1 LQHDWIDAINPVYFS
16 MNFFA
21 WIARR
26 GPQIFVAA
34 GLFACISWLLNATF
48 VFWPS
53 WISGN
58 GFVLAFVYGP
68 GPDILAYLGLGASL
82 AVTVTFSAWIYGA
95 AKLLRRRNVNFSP
108 TPWVACLS
116 IYAPVLRYIMPTF
129 ALSQL
134 ALHTHRADEQP
145 SKTLYRLGATT
156 GALFSLRILLTSATE
171 PGLEASLP
179 ASISLA
185 IEFAAFVT
193 QFAFFVTAILFM
205 RRMQRLQLVMLAEGP
220 VA

>member
-1 LQHDWIDAINPVYFS
+1 MIS
-16 MNFFA
+16 FA

-26 GPQIFVAA
+26 ASQIFAAA
-34 GLFACISWLLNATF
+34 GLFACISWLLDATL

-53 WISGN
+53 WTSGN
-58 GFVLAFVYGP
+58 DLVLEFVYGP
-68 GPDILAYLGLGASL
+68 GSDILSYLVLAASL

-95 AKLLRRRNVNFSP
+95 AKLLRREHANFSP
-108 TPWVACLS
+108 SPWVACLS

-145 SKTLYRLGATT
+145 SKALFRLGATV

-171 PGLEASLP
+171 SGLEGSLP
-179 ASISLA
+179 ASVSVA
-185 IEFAAFVT
+185 IEFAAFVA
-193 QFAFFVTAILFM
+193 QLAFFATAIVFM
-205 RRMQRLQLVMLAEGP
+205 RRMQRLHLAMLAERP

>member
-1 LQHDWIDAINPVYFS
+1 

-26 GPQIFVAA
+26 APPIFVAA
-34 GLFACISWLLNATF
+34 GFFACSAWLLDATL

-53 WISGN
+53 WISDN
-58 GFVLAFVYGP
+58 ELVLEFVYGS
-68 GPDILAYLGLGASL
+68 GSDILSHLVLAASL
-82 AVTVTFSAWIYGA
+82 AVTVTFSAWIYSA
-95 AKLLRRRNVNFSP
+95 AKLLRRENANFSP
-108 TPWVACLS
+108 SPWVACLS

-145 SKTLYRLGATT
+145 SKALFRLGAAV

-171 PGLEASLP
+171 SGLEESLP
-179 ASISLA
+179 ASVSVA
-185 IEFAAFVT
+185 IEFAAFLA
-193 QFAFFVTAILFM
+193 QLAFFATAIVFM
-205 RRMQRLQLVMLAEGP
+205 RRMQLLQFAMLAERP
-220 VA
+220 AA